1 MDPAETS
8 DTASAHPAQ
17 DYEPLA
23 LIDGSCA
30 LCGWAA
36 RWIDRLDRSGRVR
49 IMPIQSATGQ
59 AVLRHFGEDPEDPE
73 TWLFVENGRAA
84 SGLEA
89 VAALGRACGGV
100 GRILQTVMILPAP
113 LRRGLYRLVARN
125 RYRMFGRRDI
135 CEMAPASLR
144 ARLVLE

>member
-36 RWIDRLDRSGRVR
+36 RWIDRLDRTGRVR
-49 IMPIQSATGQ
+49 IMPIQSETGQ
-59 AVLRHFGEDPEDPE
+59 AVLRQFGEDPEDPV

-125 RYRMFGRRDI
+125 RYALFGRMDRCLVPDPAQRDRFI
-135 CEMAPASLR
+135 L
-144 ARLVLE
+144 